1 MLDALQNP
9 IVLAVVVVVLL
20 ILIAIPVLL
29 RRRRASQE
37 DVLPPPELGQAVDY
51 TSLPYEEPTSLGD
64 RLREAPIGVK
74 LLLALVPIAVIV
86 AGVVLWLTFFSSP
99 GGSTAVA
106 PTPPLPSPTITNVKA
121 TVVRST
127 QIVVEADT
135 NLPETAQVSA
145 AMKESDQDFPW
156 FNKDAINSKIS
167 DGRITLVLEK
177 AKDAPKPTSNQEQ
190 FVTLIAT
197 VGDQVVSSEP
207 AKLTVPALYKADFYR
222 DAAAVQPTTAPTAVP
237 TIAPTTAPAEP
248 TALAEPTATPT
259 ATLTATVF
267 NGGNIRKEPQVSNNK
282 ADVLGQ
288 LHAGEVV
295 TLLERSNDSAWYR
308 VKAPEAEG
316 WVSATLLTID
326 PEVAKQVSTSA
337 PPETGLSAK
346 VFNGGNVRARPVT
359 GKPLDQINAGE
370 TVQLLAK
377 TSDGGWYQISYIR
390 DGKPITGW
398 VSVTLLTIDPAVA
411 KQVPIAR

>member
-1 MLDALQNP
+1 MLDTLLQNP
-9 IVLAVVVVVLL
+9 IILVVVVIVLV
-20 ILIAIPVLL
+20 ILIAIPVLV
-29 RRRRASQE
+29 RRRRAGQE

-86 AGVVLWLTFFSSP
+86 AAVVLWLTFFNNP
-99 GGSTAVA
+99 GTGTAVV
-106 PTPPLPSPTITNVKA
+106 PTPTPAPTITNIQA
-121 TVVRST
+121 ILTSSSR
-127 QIVVEADT
+127 IAVEAET
-135 NLPETAQVSA
+135 TLPDNTTVTAMMKDGDQEFSWFSNDRASA
-145 AMKESDQDFPW
+145 EASG
-156 FNKDAINSKIS
+156 
-167 DGRITLVLEK
+167 GRISITLER
-177 AKDAPKPTSNQEQ
+177 AKDAPAPTRGQDQSI
-190 FVTLIAT
+190 TLIAT
-197 VGDQVVSSEP
+197 VGSQVISSEP
-207 AKLTVPALYKADFYR
+207 TKLSIPPLYSADFYR
-222 DAAAVQPTTAPTAVP
+222 DAVAAQPTAAPTS
-237 TIAPTTAPAEP
+237 APTSAPAEP
-248 TALAEPTATPT
+248 TAAPTVPVEPTATST

-267 NGGNIRKEPQVSNNK
+267 NGGNIRREPQVGDN
-282 ADVLGQ
+282 VLGQ

-295 TLLERSNDSAWYR
+295 TLLERSNDSTWYR
-308 VKAPEAEG
+308 VQAPEAEG

-326 PEVAKQVSTSA
+326 PKVAQQVSTPA

-377 TSDGGWYQISYIR
+377 TSDGGWYQISYTR
-390 DGKPITGW
+390 DGTPITGW

-411 KQVPIAR
+411 KQVPVAK

>member
-1 MLDALQNP
+1 MLNTLLENP
-9 IVLAVVVVVLL
+9 IILVVVVVVLL
-20 ILIAIPVLL
+20 ILIAIPVLV
-29 RRRRASQE
+29 RRRRAGQE

-86 AGVVLWLTFFSSP
+86 AAVVLWLTFFNNP
-99 GGSTAVA
+99 GAGTAVVPT
-106 PTPPLPSPTITNVKA
+106 PTPPPTITNVIA

-135 NLPETAQVSA
+135 SLPDTTQISA
-145 AMKESDQDFPW
+145 AMKENDQDLPW
-156 FNKDAINSKIS
+156 FNKDTINSKIA
-167 DGRITLVLEK
+167 DGRITVMLEK
-177 AKDAPKPTSNQEQ
+177 AKDAPNPTSTQEQ

-197 VGDQVVSSEP
+197 VGDQVISSEP
-207 AKLTVPALYKADFYR
+207 AKINVPAIYKADFYPGSV
-222 DAAAVQPTTAPTAVP
+222 AAQPTATPTVAPTS
-237 TIAPTTAPAEP
+237 APAEP
-248 TALAEPTATPT
+248 TVAPTVPAEPTATST

-267 NGGNIRKEPQVSNNK
+267 NGGNIRKESQVGDN
-282 ADVLGQ
+282 VLGQ

-295 TLLERSNDSAWYR
+295 TLLERSTDSAWYR
-308 VKAPEAEG
+308 VQAPEAEG

-326 PEVAKQVSTSA
+326 PEVAKQVSTA
-337 PPETGLSAK
+337 TPPETGLSAT

-377 TSDGGWYQISYIR
+377 TSDGGWYQIKNIR
-390 DGKPITGW
+390 NITGW

-411 KQVPIAR
+411 QQVPVAK